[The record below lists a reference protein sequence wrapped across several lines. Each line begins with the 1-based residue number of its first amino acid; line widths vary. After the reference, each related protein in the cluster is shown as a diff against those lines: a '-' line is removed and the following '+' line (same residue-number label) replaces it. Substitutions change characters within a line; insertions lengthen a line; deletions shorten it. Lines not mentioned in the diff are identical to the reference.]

1 MLNAKSLKEF
11 KEIWKKEKGEEI
23 SDDFAIEYSEK
34 LLSLFNLIYRPIPKT
49 HSNETKNI

>member
-1 MLNAKSLKEF
+1 VPTETYEVKNELFMLNAKSLKEF

-34 LLSLFNLIYRPIPKT
+34 LLSLFNLI
-49 HSNETKNI
+49 